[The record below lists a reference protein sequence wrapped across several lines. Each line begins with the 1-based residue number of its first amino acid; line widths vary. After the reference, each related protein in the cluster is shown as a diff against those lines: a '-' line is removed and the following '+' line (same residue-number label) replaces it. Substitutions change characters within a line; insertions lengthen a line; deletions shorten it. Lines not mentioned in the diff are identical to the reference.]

1 MDIIIISLSIL
12 TFFTKLYRYN
22 KTPLTM
28 VQCCKNTWAKE
39 GVRGFFRGLVVSYA
53 TIGELIVYFSI
64 YEKIKV
70 NVIKV

>member
-1 MDIIIISLSIL
+1 MAD
-12 TFFTKLYRYN
+12 
-22 KTPLTM
+22 
-28 VQCCKNTWAKE
+28 CCRNTWATE

-70 NVIKV
+70 TVPIG